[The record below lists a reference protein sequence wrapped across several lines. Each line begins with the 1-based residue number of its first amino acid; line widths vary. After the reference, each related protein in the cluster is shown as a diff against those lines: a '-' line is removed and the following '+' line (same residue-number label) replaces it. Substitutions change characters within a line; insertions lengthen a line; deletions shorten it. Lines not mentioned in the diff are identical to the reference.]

1 MELLERY
8 LHAVGNY
15 LPKAQAADITAELK
29 DSLLSK
35 IEEQENQTG
44 RALNDDELRA
54 LIKANGHPMLV
65 ASQYLPQQQ
74 LIGPTV
80 FPYWWFSLRLVLMII
95 ALVHVVLVGIA
106 AVTSGNPIQAII
118 QGFFEFA
125 GTALVYA
132 AVLTLIF
139 SLLERQQVR
148 FCLFE
153 NWQPEKL
160 APIKDSLQ
168 IPRCESGFELVVG
181 AVFVSWWLGLISFP
195 TPIFHDGVALPF
207 KLSAAW
213 QPYWWGILLLAVMD
227 VVLAAANWLKPYWKW
242 DRLLL
247 RILINVISLALVY
260 ILFQQDELVV
270 LADATVQGDPARIV
284 GYINQAVHGVL
295 VFIALVSLIELVQD
309 VRRLLTLR

>member
-35 IEEQENQTG
+35 IEEQENRNG
-44 RALNDDELRA
+44 RTLNDDELRA

-80 FPYWWFSLRLVLMII
+80 FPYWWFSLRLVLMIL
-95 ALVHVVLVGIA
+95 AMVHVVLVGIA

-118 QGFFEFA
+118 HGVFEFA
-125 GTALVYA
+125 GTALIYA

-139 SLLERQQVR
+139 TLLERQQVR
-148 FCLFE
+148 FCLFN

-168 IPRCESGFELVVG
+168 ISRCESGFELVVS
-181 AVFVSWWLGLISFP
+181 AVFISWWVGLISFP
-195 TPIFHDGVALPF
+195 TAVFHDGVALPF

-227 VVLAAANWLKPYWKW
+227 VVLAVANLLKPYWKW

-247 RILINVISLALVY
+247 RILLNVISLMLVY
-260 ILFQQDELVV
+260 TLFQQDELVV
-270 LADATVQGDPARIV
+270 LANATAEGETAKIV

-295 VFIALVSLIELVQD
+295 VFIGIVALIELGQD
-309 VRRLLTLR
+309 ARRLLSLR